1 MHLSGLRLGA
11 RGTNWRWPSVRESMR
26 RDLEKVHARVGRFEF
41 LFVTGDLTLHGT
53 AEEFAEVDWV
63 LESLYE
69 VFVSLG
75 SEPRLIAVPGE
86 RDVLAATDL
95 YEAEWVALRTWHADS
110 GLRGHVLGASGGRY
124 VRRLEAA
131 FEPYTAW
138 ATGGRW
144 PGAGGT
150 VGLLPGDRAAAWSVG
165 GTKVGVVGLN
175 SVFLRAAGEVALDVD
190 PRQLHAVCG
199 GDAPAWLGQHPV
211 NLLLTSH
218 AATQLEGRSRDEFHA
233 EITAPGRFAA
243 HLVGRGDGAATLTR
257 TGGALRLVVPGVPL
271 FDAQGMTRDGRSFGY
286 DAMRIEVGARAVR
299 VHHFPRRMFG
309 AVDLRFGAAVEVDEG
324 DGAEV
329 YEVPRVRRGW

>member
-1 MHLSGLRLGA
+1 MS
-11 RGTNWRWPSVRESMR
+11 
-26 RDLEKVHARVGRFEF
+26 RDLEKVHARVGSFEF
-41 LFVTGDLTLHGT
+41 LFVTGDLTLHGM
-53 AEEFAEVDWV
+53 AEEFAEVDRV

-86 RDVLAATDL
+86 RDVLPATDL
-95 YEAEWVALRTWHADS
+95 YEAEWVALRTWHADP

-124 VRRLEAA
+124 VQQLQAA

-144 PGAGGT
+144 PGAGGA

-165 GTKVGVVGLN
+165 EMKVGVVGLN
-175 SVFLRAAGEVALDVD
+175 SAFLRAAGEVALDVD

-218 AATQLEGRSRDEFHA
+218 AATQLADRSRDEFHA
-233 EITAPGRFAA
+233 EITAPGRFSA
-243 HLVGRGDGAATLTR
+243 HLVGHGDGAASLTR
-257 TGGALRLVVPGVPL
+257 TSGASRLVVPGAPL
-271 FDAQGMTRDGRSFGY
+271 FDGQAMTRDGRSFGY
-286 DAMRIEVGARAVR
+286 DAMRIDVDARDVHVR
-299 VHHFPRRMFG
+299 QFPRRMFG
-309 AVDLRFGAAVEVDEG
+309 GATDLRFGAAVEGYED

-329 YEVPRVRRGW
+329 FKVPRERRGW